1 MDASSA
7 STAVHRPGRGR
18 VFDSIVEAIGD
29 TPIVRLRKLP
39 GEHGVDATILA
50 KLEYF
55 NPAASVKDRIGAAM
69 VIAME
74 KAGLINADTVLI
86 EPTSGNTGIALAF
99 VAASRGYRLK
109 LVMPESMSIERR
121 KMLLFLGAEIVLT
134 PAAQGMKGSIATAE
148 ELVRT
153 TPNAVMPQQFKNL
166 ANPEIHRRTTAEE
179 IWNDTGGNIDI
190 FVAGVGTGGTITG
203 VGQVLKPRKPSLRVV
218 AVEPEESPVLSGGQH
233 SPHKIQGIGAGF
245 IPKNLDLSLVDRV
258 ELVSNEE
265 AIAVAR
271 SLAREEG
278 MLCGISCGAAMT
290 AALRL
295 AREPAHAGKVIVAVL
310 PDAGERYL
318 SGALFEGLF
327 EDVEKMQAVA

>member
-1 MDASSA
+1 MDASPVT
-7 STAVHRPGRGR
+7 TAVHRPGRGR

-39 GEHGVDATILA
+39 QAHGVNATILA

-69 VIAME
+69 VVAME
-74 KAGLINADTVLI
+74 KAGVINADTVLI

-121 KMLLFLGAEIVLT
+121 KMLAFLGAEIVLT

-179 IWNDTGGNIDI
+179 IWNDTGG
-190 FVAGVGTGGTITG
+190 TITG
-203 VGQVLKPRKPSLRVV
+203 VGQVLKPRKPSLKVV
-218 AVEPEESPVLSGGQH
+218 AVEPEESSVLSGGQH

-245 IPKNLDLSLVDRV
+245 IPDILDRSVIDEIVKINSATAIETTRALAR
-258 ELVSNEE
+258 NEGIPGGISSGA
-265 AIAVAR
+265 AIA
-271 SLAREEG
+271 
-278 MLCGISCGAAMT
+278 
-290 AALRL
+290 AALQIGKRP
-295 AREPAHAGKVIVAVL
+295 ESAGKTILAIV
-310 PDAGERYL
+310 PSFSERYL
-318 SGALFEGLF
+318 STALFEGI
-327 EDVEKMQAVA
+327 

>member
-7 STAVHRPGRGR
+7 KGPGSAVQRPGRGR
-18 VFDSIVEAIGD
+18 VFDSIVDAIGD

-39 GEHGVDATILA
+39 QAHGVQATILA

-69 VIAME
+69 IIAME
-74 KAGLINADTVLI
+74 KAGILNADTVLI

-121 KMLLFLGAEIVLT
+121 KMLAFLGAEIVLT
-134 PAAQGMKGSIATAE
+134 PAAQGMKGAIATAE
-148 ELVRT
+148 ELIRT
-153 TPNAVMPQQFKNL
+153 TPNSAMPQQFKNL

-179 IWNDTGGNIDI
+179 IWNDTGNIDF

-233 SPHKIQGIGAGF
+233 TPHKIQGIGAGF
-245 IPKNLDLSLVDRV
+245 VPDILDRSVIDEIVKVNSTTAIETSRALARHEGIPGGIS
-258 ELVSNEE
+258 SGA
-265 AIAVAR
+265 AIA
-271 SLAREEG
+271 
-278 MLCGISCGAAMT
+278 
-290 AALRL
+290 AALEIGKRP
-295 AREPAHAGKVIVAVL
+295 ENAGKTILAVV
-310 PDAGERYL
+310 PSFAERYL
-318 SGALFEGLF
+318 STALFEGI
-327 EDVEKMQAVA
+327 

>member
-7 STAVHRPGRGR
+7 ASAAQQPGRGR
-18 VFDSIVEAIGD
+18 VFESIVDAIGN
-29 TPIVRLRKLP
+29 TPIVRLGRLP
-39 GEHGVDATILA
+39 RERGVKATILA

-69 VIAME
+69 IIAME
-74 KAGLINADTVLI
+74 NAGVINADTVLI

-109 LVMPESMSIERR
+109 LVMPDSMSIERR
-121 KMLLFLGAEIVLT
+121 KMLAFLGAEIVLT

-166 ANPEIHRRTTAEE
+166 ANPEVHRRTTAEE
-179 IWNDTGGNIDI
+179 IWNDTKGEIDY

-245 IPKNLDLSLVDRV
+245 VPDILDRTVIDEIVRIDSATAIEASRALARHEGIPGGIS
-258 ELVSNEE
+258 SGA
-265 AIAVAR
+265 AIA
-271 SLAREEG
+271 
-278 MLCGISCGAAMT
+278 
-290 AALRL
+290 AALRIG
-295 AREPAHAGKVIVAVL
+295 ARPESAGKTIL
-310 PDAGERYL
+310 PSFSERYL
-318 SGALFEGLF
+318 STALFEGI
-327 EDVEKMQAVA
+327 

>member
-1 MDASSA
+1 MEEASSNQPLVRSQEYVMDASSA
-7 STAVHRPGRGR
+7 TSAVHRPGRGR

-29 TPIVRLRKLP
+29 TPIVRLKKWP
-39 GEHGVDATILA
+39 QQHGSNATILA

-69 VIAME
+69 IVAME
-74 KAGLINADTVLI
+74 KAGVINADSVLI

-121 KMLLFLGAEIVLT
+121 KMLAFLGAEIVLT

-148 ELVRT
+148 DLVRT

-166 ANPEIHRRTTAEE
+166 ANPDIHRRTTAEE
-179 IWNDTGGNIDI
+179 IWND
-190 FVAGVGTGGTITG
+190 TGGTITG
-203 VGQVLKPRKPSLRVV
+203 VGQVLKPRKPSLRIV

-245 IPKNLDLSLVDRV
+245 IPDILDRSVIDEIVKINSATAIETARALAR
-258 ELVSNEE
+258 NEGIPGGISSGA
-265 AIAVAR
+265 AIA
-271 SLAREEG
+271 
-278 MLCGISCGAAMT
+278 
-290 AALRL
+290 AALQIGKRP
-295 AREPAHAGKVIVAVL
+295 ESAGKTIVAIV
-310 PDAGERYL
+310 PSFSERYL
-318 SGALFEGLF
+318 STALFEGI
-327 EDVEKMQAVA
+327 